1 MGAISRRSDTSGT
14 KIAPPRI
21 SEHNSSYIRPAERG
35 MRVQISPFLS
45 VARKRICR
53 IWMAECSPSPA
64 GNHRMRNREQ
74 HVAVSDDR
82 QSVARRIVAAGAV
95 NHARAMRKS
104 GDFRARWA
112 QSGANAIAAAT
123 RRMRMEAW
131 GGRWQ
136 HRLRQG
142 KENEGEGGRGGWK
155 EGKRKGEWKS
165 GKKATNEKGV
175 QSTLIRPGRYCRPRP
190 IRGQVGRTE
199 GWMKPWKRERMGT
212 SGRTNGAF

>member
-1 MGAISRRSDTSGT
+1 
-14 KIAPPRI
+14 
-21 SEHNSSYIRPAERG
+21 

-74 HVAVSDDR
+74 HVAVAADR

-112 QSGANAIAAAT
+112 QSGANAIAAAAT
-123 RRMRMEAW
+123 RRMRTMEAW
-131 GGRWQ
+131 RTVAASPPTEEGR
-136 HRLRQG
+136 
-142 KENEGEGGRGGWK
+142 KMEGRKRRTRTVGRK
-155 EGKRKGEWKS
+155 KGEWKS

-175 QSTLIRPGRYCRPRP
+175 QSTLIRPGR
-190 IRGQVGRTE
+190 
-199 GWMKPWKRERMGT
+199 
-212 SGRTNGAF
+212 